1 MPRPGGSNVYEK
13 SKDFFGSI
21 KRLLSNLK
29 SWRIII
35 IVALFLAMFSA
46 ILSLI
51 APNKLSDFTDIITK
65 GLAIKTDKLS
75 YLSEEIQNNFN
86 EENMKIKISS
96 ITNDQS
102 INESDKEIFYN
113 SLKKMQQE
121 NDEKKKQVILFSLP
135 DSILIHLLDTIKI
148 DDKVI
153 NEKDQLAMLRLSEKL
168 DKEGKTEESL
178 KLVDELPESIY
189 SIIKPEI
196 NMKKIKDLAILMII
210 IYILSA
216 LFSYIQNYAM
226 TTVSNNFAR
235 GLRSEISSKINRLP
249 LKYFDSHETGDILSR
264 VTNDIDTIAQNLNNS
279 LATLVTSF
287 TLFIGSII
295 MMYVTNWIMAT
306 TAILSSLVGF
316 VLMFL
321 ILGKSQ
327 KYFSMR
333 QKELGNMNG
342 FIEEMYSG
350 HNVIKAYNGTDKAI
364 LDFQE
369 LNDKLFDANRKSIFL
384 SGLMQPIMGFVGNFG
399 YVAVCLAG
407 ALLVLDGNISFGVIV
422 AFMIYIRLFTN
433 PLSQIAQAMTNL
445 QSTAAASERVYEF
458 LDEEEMTKENSSIHL
473 HRHKV
478 KGFIEFKNV
487 KFGYDKKKT
496 IIKDFS
502 AKAEPGQKIA
512 IVGPTGAG
520 KTTMVNLLM
529 KFYDI
534 NSGEI
539 LIDGVSTNNLTRENI
554 HKLFI
559 MVLQDTWLFE
569 GSIRDNIK
577 FNQENIT
584 DKDIWRACRTVGV
597 DHFIKTLPGGLDAL
611 LNDNETISSGQKQ
624 LITIARGMIEDAPFL
639 ILDEA
644 TSNVDTRTEELV
656 QKAMDKL
663 MEGRTSFIIA
673 HRLSTIKNADLI
685 LVMNDGNIIEQ
696 GNHEELINKNG
707 FYAELYNSQF
717 QK

>member
-1 MPRPGGSNVYEK
+1 
-13 SKDFFGSI
+13 
-21 KRLLSNLK
+21 
-29 SWRIII
+29 
-35 IVALFLAMFSA
+35 
-46 ILSLI
+46 
-51 APNKLSDFTDIITK
+51 
-65 GLAIKTDKLS
+65 
-75 YLSEEIQNNFN
+75 
-86 EENMKIKISS
+86 
-96 ITNDQS
+96 
-102 INESDKEIFYN
+102 
-113 SLKKMQQE
+113 MQQE

-148 DDKVI
+148 DGKVI

-369 LNDKLFDANRKSIFL
+369 LNDKLFDALCFIFSQFLPKYPVSL
-384 SGLMQPIMGFVGNFG
+384 S
-399 YVAVCLAG
+399 
-407 ALLVLDGNISFGVIV
+407 
-422 AFMIYIRLFTN
+422 R
-433 PLSQIAQAMTNL
+433 
-445 QSTAAASERVYEF
+445 
-458 LDEEEMTKENSSIHL
+458 
-473 HRHKV
+473 
-478 KGFIEFKNV
+478 
-487 KFGYDKKKT
+487 
-496 IIKDFS
+496 
-502 AKAEPGQKIA
+502 A
-512 IVGPTGAG
+512 IVSDTAGTNTHPAHILPLKSGPVPAPPS
-520 KTTMVNLLM
+520 VPP
-529 KFYDI
+529 
-534 NSGEI
+534 S
-539 LIDGVSTNNLTRENI
+539 
-554 HKLFI
+554 
-559 MVLQDTWLFE
+559 
-569 GSIRDNIK
+569 
-577 FNQENIT
+577 
-584 DKDIWRACRTVGV
+584 
-597 DHFIKTLPGGLDAL
+597 
-611 LNDNETISSGQKQ
+611 
-624 LITIARGMIEDAPFL
+624 AR
-639 ILDEA
+639 
-644 TSNVDTRTEELV
+644 
-656 QKAMDKL
+656 
-663 MEGRTSFIIA
+663 
-673 HRLSTIKNADLI
+673 
-685 LVMNDGNIIEQ
+685 
-696 GNHEELINKNG
+696 
-707 FYAELYNSQF
+707 
-717 QK
+717 

>member
-148 DDKVI
+148 DGKVI

-350 HNVIKAYNGTDKAI
+350 HNEIKAYNGTDKAI
-364 LDFQE
+364 LDLQE
-369 LNDKLFDANRKSIFL
+369 LNDKLIDANRKRIF
-384 SGLMQPIMGFVGNFG
+384 
-399 YVAVCLAG
+399 
-407 ALLVLDGNISFGVIV
+407 
-422 AFMIYIRLFTN
+422 
-433 PLSQIAQAMTNL
+433 
-445 QSTAAASERVYEF
+445 
-458 LDEEEMTKENSSIHL
+458 
-473 HRHKV
+473 
-478 KGFIEFKNV
+478 
-487 KFGYDKKKT
+487 
-496 IIKDFS
+496 
-502 AKAEPGQKIA
+502 
-512 IVGPTGAG
+512 
-520 KTTMVNLLM
+520 
-529 KFYDI
+529 
-534 NSGEI
+534 
-539 LIDGVSTNNLTRENI
+539 
-554 HKLFI
+554 
-559 MVLQDTWLFE
+559 
-569 GSIRDNIK
+569 
-577 FNQENIT
+577 
-584 DKDIWRACRTVGV
+584 
-597 DHFIKTLPGGLDAL
+597 
-611 LNDNETISSGQKQ
+611 
-624 LITIARGMIEDAPFL
+624 
-639 ILDEA
+639 
-644 TSNVDTRTEELV
+644 
-656 QKAMDKL
+656 
-663 MEGRTSFIIA
+663 
-673 HRLSTIKNADLI
+673 
-685 LVMNDGNIIEQ
+685 
-696 GNHEELINKNG
+696 
-707 FYAELYNSQF
+707 
-717 QK
+717 

>member
-113 SLKKMQQE
+113 SLKQMQQE

-148 DDKVI
+148 DGKVI

-333 QKELGNMNG
+333 QKELGN
-342 FIEEMYSG
+342 S
-350 HNVIKAYNGTDKAI
+350 
-364 LDFQE
+364 
-369 LNDKLFDANRKSIFL
+369 
-384 SGLMQPIMGFVGNFG
+384 
-399 YVAVCLAG
+399 
-407 ALLVLDGNISFGVIV
+407 
-422 AFMIYIRLFTN
+422 
-433 PLSQIAQAMTNL
+433 
-445 QSTAAASERVYEF
+445 
-458 LDEEEMTKENSSIHL
+458 
-473 HRHKV
+473 
-478 KGFIEFKNV
+478 
-487 KFGYDKKKT
+487 
-496 IIKDFS
+496 
-502 AKAEPGQKIA
+502 
-512 IVGPTGAG
+512 
-520 KTTMVNLLM
+520 
-529 KFYDI
+529 
-534 NSGEI
+534 
-539 LIDGVSTNNLTRENI
+539 
-554 HKLFI
+554 
-559 MVLQDTWLFE
+559 
-569 GSIRDNIK
+569 
-577 FNQENIT
+577 
-584 DKDIWRACRTVGV
+584 
-597 DHFIKTLPGGLDAL
+597 
-611 LNDNETISSGQKQ
+611 
-624 LITIARGMIEDAPFL
+624 
-639 ILDEA
+639 
-644 TSNVDTRTEELV
+644 
-656 QKAMDKL
+656 
-663 MEGRTSFIIA
+663 
-673 HRLSTIKNADLI
+673 
-685 LVMNDGNIIEQ
+685 
-696 GNHEELINKNG
+696 
-707 FYAELYNSQF
+707 
-717 QK
+717 

>member
-1 MPRPGGSNVYEK
+1 MPRPGGRNVYEK

-65 GLAIKTDKLS
+65 GLAIKTDKLT

-113 SLKKMQQE
+113 SLKQMQQE
-121 NDEKKKQVILFSLP
+121 KDEKKKQVILFSLP

-148 DDKVI
+148 DGKVI

-235 GLRSEISSKINRLP
+235 GLRSEISSKINKLP

-369 LNDKLFDANRKSIFL
+369 LNNKLFDANRKSIFL